1 MGTPV
6 AAKGNRGFLVHQRI
20 FRAIS
25 SVGRASDLHSEGR
38 RFESDI
44 GPLKRQAR
52 EACQQI
58 DKSDNP
64 FSSYPVMGT
73 DKQNNLGH

>member
-1 MGTPV
+1 METPV

-44 GPLKRQAR
+44 GPLNK
-52 EACQQI
+52 I
-58 DKSDNP
+58 
-64 FSSYPVMGT
+64 SS
-73 DKQNNLGH
+73 